1 LARQTA
7 SLLQLRLLR
16 HQRERRAE
24 MLEQELAHANALNQV
39 AEESLRH
46 AKRISS
52 LGMVTASIAHD
63 FNNILQALSAS
74 LQMIRL
80 RARRPKDVEQF
91 SDTGLQAV
99 EQGRQLVSH
108 LLSCVRL
115 DSPNLV
121 CIDVNARLEA
131 MRDVLFSTATESV
144 ELTFD
149 LSAPNTAV
157 MCEEA
162 QLNAA
167 VLNLLTNARDA
178 LGPAGSICISTRL
191 VRVEDDVALA
201 GGNYVV
207 LSVTDTGPGI
217 PDDLAA
223 KIFDPFFTTK
233 ERGKGTGLGLSQV
246 REFAENAGGTVIVE
260 TASDK
265 GTVVSL
271 YLKSLGRID
280 SAVNPA

>member
-1 LARQTA
+1 
-7 SLLQLRLLR
+7 
-16 HQRERRAE
+16 
-24 MLEQELAHANALNQV
+24 
-39 AEESLRH
+39 
-46 AKRISS
+46 
-52 LGMVTASIAHD
+52 
-63 FNNILQALSAS
+63 
-74 LQMIRL
+74 
-80 RARRPKDVEQF
+80 
-91 SDTGLQAV
+91 
-99 EQGRQLVSH
+99 
-108 LLSCVRL
+108 
-115 DSPNLV
+115 
-121 CIDVNARLEA
+121 
-131 MRDVLFSTATESV
+131 MRDVLFRTATESV

-178 LGPAGSICISTRL
+178 LGSAGSICISTRL
-191 VRVEDDVALA
+191 VRAEDDVPLA

-207 LSVTDTGPGI
+207 LSVADTGPGI

-233 ERGKGTGLGLSQV
+233 EKGKGTGLGLSQV
-246 REFAENAGGTVIVE
+246 REFAENAGGTVMVE
-260 TASDK
+260 TAPDK

-280 SAVNPA
+280 SAVNPT